1 MKTPIFLST
10 LLLMLFTFTVYAQ
23 NKITPN
29 PNGSKDEAVVRSYM
43 EAVLSRDP
51 AKLERNHADGY
62 MGYGPRWNSSETKA
76 DMIRNIKTIWDG
88 FTDISYD
95 RVRLASMTVTG
106 DEETLL
112 NGNWVFS
119 WSIFK
124 GKDKISGKEISIDV
138 HQTYKIENGK
148 IVLST
153 VYYNQLDYLIQ
164 SGQYTGN

>member
-10 LLLMLFTFTVYAQ
+10 LLLMLFTFTVHAQ

-51 AKLERNHADGY
+51 DKLERNHADGY
-62 MGYGPRWNSSETKA
+62 MGYGPRWNSPETKA

-106 DEETLL
+106 DQEPLL